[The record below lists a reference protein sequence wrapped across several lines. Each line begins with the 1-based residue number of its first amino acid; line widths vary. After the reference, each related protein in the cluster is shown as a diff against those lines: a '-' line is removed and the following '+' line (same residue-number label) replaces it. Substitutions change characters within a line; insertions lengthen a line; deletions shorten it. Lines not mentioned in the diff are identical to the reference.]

1 VSGTNLLQIQ
11 RDNDNDVEELLNSII
26 NENNNAGGMDNIDF
40 N

>member
-26 NENNNAGGMDNIDF
+26 NENNNVGVDDNIDF